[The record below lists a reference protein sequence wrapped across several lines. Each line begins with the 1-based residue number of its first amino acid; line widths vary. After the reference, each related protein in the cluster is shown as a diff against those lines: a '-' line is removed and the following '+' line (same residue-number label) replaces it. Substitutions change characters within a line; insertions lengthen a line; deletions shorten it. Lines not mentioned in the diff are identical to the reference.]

1 MPGLVVVDVVDS
13 SFVMEWNRNN
23 EERAIEVGMLVVEV
37 SWAMGG
43 IFECHQ
49 CKGISPKKTPACLY
63 IVIQKS
69 QEVSHEIHIPS

>member
-37 SWAMGG
+37 SWAMGYLNA
-43 IFECHQ
+43 INA
-49 CKGISPKKTPACLY
+49 KPSPKKNTCLFIY
-63 IVIQKS
+63 CHPES
-69 QEVSHEIHIPS
+69 QEVSQSFVIPS

>member
-1 MPGLVVVDVVDS
+1 MFGTWQVLDAGLVVVDVVDS

-43 IFECHQ
+43 IFEWYNRYPLNHPF
-49 CKGISPKKTPACLY
+49 KGGGGSKM
-63 IVIQKS
+63 
-69 QEVSHEIHIPS
+69 